1 MYIRLFPVQDPYD
14 TALIHDCHAVA
25 YPQDFIQVSRYQQD
39 ASACIPLPEEGFM
52 DKPGGSDI
60 QSPCGLAGHN
70 QAGFLGYL
78 PGKNNLL
85 LVSAAH
91 QLYRC
96 FDAAFARG
104 LDAVFIQGL
113 PGSLL
118 RLSVVQHHFP

>member
-1 MYIRLFPVQDPYD
+1 
-14 TALIHDCHAVA
+14 
-25 YPQDFIQVSRYQQD
+25 
-39 ASACIPLPEEGFM
+39 M

-70 QAGFLGYL
+70 QAGFLRYL

-96 FDAAFARG
+96 FDAAFARCF
-104 LDAVFIQGL
+104 DAVFIQGL

-118 RLSVVQHHFP
+118 SLSVVQHHVPRKWLPVKVP